1 MADEVRV
8 YGYRWVVL
16 AAFMAVNLTIQV
28 LWISYAPVSSQAQD
42 YYGVSAAAIGAL
54 AMVFMVAYLPFS
66 FLASHVLAGRGLRYA
81 AGLGA
86 LLAGVSGVV
95 RGLVGSDYVL
105 VLLATT
111 GAAIAQPFLLNAW
124 TTVSSHWFPRSQRA
138 TAVSLITLA
147 NLVGAGIGMALTPT
161 LVKSMSISTVQLV
174 YGGCALVAGV
184 VFVAVARDRPPSP
197 ADLDGGTT
205 ETATMVG
212 VRQALR
218 VRPFVI
224 FLAVV
229 FVAMGVF
236 NGLSTWVEE
245 IVRPRGFSSV
255 DAGNLGALLL
265 LGGVTGAVVMSALSD
280 RSGRRVPFMALA
292 LVVAAPALLWLTFA
306 DSLLGLNVA
315 AFLVGFFMT
324 SALPVGLQYAAEI
337 TAPLPEGTSNGLIQ
351 LFGQASVVVVFLMAL
366 TRTPDG
372 SFVPA
377 LCTLSGL
384 LLIGGVVVSRLP
396 EPARHLASD
405 GCPDTGRGRARQRR
419 TARSGRPVDFRPT
432 PPASRV
438 RGLPWRQTC
447 TCPGSRRLLGREGC
461 SDEKKS
467 PPGGLRSGV
476 RPGLV

>member
-1 MADEVRV
+1 M
-8 YGYRWVVL
+8 
-16 AAFMAVNLTIQV
+16 
-28 LWISYAPVSSQAQD
+28 
-42 YYGVSAAAIGAL
+42 
-54 AMVFMVAYLPFS
+54 
-66 FLASHVLAGRGLRYA
+66 
-81 AGLGA
+81 
-86 LLAGVSGVV
+86 
-95 RGLVGSDYVL
+95 GSDYVL

-124 TTVSSHWFPRSQRA
+124 TTVSSQWFPRSQRA

-161 LVKSMSISTVQLV
+161 LVRSMSISTVQLV

-396 EPARHLASD
+396 EPGRTSRGWLSRHRPRTSSSAQDRSIGATSRLPTCPASVASTRSPVA
-405 GCPDTGRGRARQRR
+405 PDLHVSGLRRGRGRRAHSAASGVSGGVLDRAAGAR
-419 TARSGRPVDFRPT
+419 P
-432 PPASRV
+432 
-438 RGLPWRQTC
+438 
-447 TCPGSRRLLGREGC
+447 PGSA
-461 SDEKKS
+461 SAFAAAAS
-467 PPGGLRSGV
+467 LRSVTCGSAADWV
-476 RPGLV
+476 S

>member
-1 MADEVRV
+1 M
-8 YGYRWVVL
+8 
-16 AAFMAVNLTIQV
+16 
-28 LWISYAPVSSQAQD
+28 
-42 YYGVSAAAIGAL
+42 
-54 AMVFMVAYLPFS
+54 
-66 FLASHVLAGRGLRYA
+66 
-81 AGLGA
+81 
-86 LLAGVSGVV
+86 
-95 RGLVGSDYVL
+95 L

-124 TTVSSHWFPRSQRA
+124 TTVSSQWFPRSQRA

-161 LVKSMSISTVQLV
+161 LVSSMSISTVQLV

-265 LGGVTGAVVMSALSD
+265 LGGVIGAVVMSALSD

-324 SALPVGLQYAAEI
+324 SALPVGMQYAAEI

-396 EPARHLASD
+396 EPASTPRED
-405 GCPDTGRGRARQRR
+405 GCPDTDRGRARQRR
-419 TARSGRPVDFRPT
+419 TARSGRPVDFRPA

-438 RGLPWRQTC
+438 RGLPWR
-447 TCPGSRRLLGREGC
+447 PSLHVAGLLGSKEEPTRA
-461 SDEKKS
+461 
-467 PPGGLRSGV
+467 SGV
-476 RPGLV
+476 ENGWLTIER